1 MSSFGRYTPRRRRE
15 EEEEREGGG
24 LPVIPL
30 MIIVIFAGLLL
41 GGLLA
46 HFIGGSE
53 SATQEPEN
61 PPPVTPIAIATPAA
75 APTTQ
80 RPGERR
86 VAILQPSSTRYPSP
100 KPRPTLTPRPTPS
113 SSLTPSFTSTP
124 IVIAVQP
131 KPPRPRKPFA
141 AHPIAYGS
149 GAPTAN
155 VEPLNSPASAT
166 LPPAPTES
174 PRAAAETVRER
185 PLANTVALHVPKS
198 PAGVVRAYLS
208 ALVHGNDT
216 AAATYLASGSPSEQ
230 FVRGGHIEDISS
242 VDNGD
247 GTYQV
252 TADVSTND
260 GRYYV
265 IATVAALPYGML
277 ITDHYH
283 IKPH

>member
-46 HFIGGSE
+46 HIFGGTT
-53 SATQEPEN
+53 ATAQLPLT
-61 PPPVTPIAIATPAA
+61 PPPVTPVAVATPSAHARAPRLRPKRVAA
-75 APTTQ
+75 AQPLSAPRPSRGRKPAPQTSTT
-80 RPGERR
+80 PPPSATPITIA
-86 VAILQPSSTRYPSP
+86 VQPNSP
-100 KPRPTLTPRPTPS
+100 KPR
-113 SSLTPSFTSTP
+113 
-124 IVIAVQP
+124 
-131 KPPRPRKPFA
+131 KPLA
-141 AHPIAYGS
+141 AHPVSYES
-149 GAPTAN
+149 GAPAVH
-155 VEPLNSPASAT
+155 VEPLSSAASAT
-166 LPPAPTES
+166 LPPTATPS
-174 PRAAAETVRER
+174 PATRPADETTHER
-185 PLANTVALHVPKS
+185 SLANTVALHVPKS
-198 PAGVVRAYLS
+198 PEGVVRAYLS
-208 ALVHGNDT
+208 ALVHGDDN
-216 AAATYLASGSPSEQ
+216 AAAQYLASGSPTEQ
-230 FVRGGHIEDISS
+230 FVRGGRIEDVSS

-252 TADVSTND
+252 TADVSTRD